1 MVFVVYFP
9 SFMALNKGSVSVNHR
24 NFSCPKPWAFCP
36 SLLVNVALI
45 RKKID
50 M

>member
-24 NFSCPKPWAFCP
+24 
-36 SLLVNVALI
+36 SL
-45 RKKID
+45 
-50 M
+50 